1 MPEAASEAYSGVTG
15 NQRLTAMA
23 GAVLLLLTALVIATA
38 AYAHG
43 LLPLHI
49 FVGVWLLGP
58 LAVMIGT
65 TGYRVFRYYTR
76 SPAFVR
82 RGKPLLALRLLAW
95 LLLISTILV
104 VASGLALFWT
114 GPGFLPVHVFTALFW
129 LPVVVTHAVAH
140 TPRIPGL
147 IADEWRSPAS
157 GGWRRL
163 AVMSTAV
170 VGGVVA
176 AILIQPVAAP
186 MIAQSSSLAFGVG
199 PFIVG
204 MIISA
209 LALVIAR
216 PLRWS

>member
-1 MPEAASEAYSGVTG
+1 MPGSASEADSGVTG

-23 GAVLLLLTALVIATA
+23 GAVLLVLTALVIATA

-43 LLPLHI
+43 LLPTHI
-49 FVGVWLLGP
+49 FVGVWFLGP
-58 LAVMIGT
+58 LAVMAGS
-65 TGYRVFRYYTR
+65 TGYRVLRYYTG
-76 SPAFVR
+76 SPAFLR

-95 LLLISTILV
+95 LLLLSTILV

-140 TPRIPGL
+140 SPRIPGL
-147 IADEWRSPAS
+147 IADEWRSPVS
-157 GGWRRL
+157 GRWRRL
-163 AVMSTAV
+163 GVISAAV
-170 VGGVVA
+170 VTGVVA
-176 AILIQPVAAP
+176 AIAIQPLAAP
-186 MIAQSSSLAFGVG
+186 MIARSRPLAFGVG

-209 LALVIAR
+209 VAVIIAR